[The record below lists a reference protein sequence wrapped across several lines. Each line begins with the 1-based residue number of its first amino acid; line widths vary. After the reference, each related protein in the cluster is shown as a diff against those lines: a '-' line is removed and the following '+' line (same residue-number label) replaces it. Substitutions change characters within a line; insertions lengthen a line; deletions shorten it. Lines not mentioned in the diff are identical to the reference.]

1 MNEIPTMR
9 KIAVLLF
16 LALTQV
22 SYADLTTCKNLYIG
36 RLDLYKDQGLNKFT
50 LVEDISQKNGSQW
63 ISVANWDDES
73 KKMITSILLS
83 AKISQSMVLV
93 ETTHPS
99 NSGSCNIKTET
110 GRQLHR
116 LIVQQGTY

>member
-1 MNEIPTMR
+1 MK

-16 LALTQV
+16 LVLAQV
-22 SYADLTTCKNLYIG
+22 SYADLTSCKNLYVG

-50 LVEDISQKNGSQW
+50 LVEDTSQNNGSQW
-63 ISVANWDDES
+63 ISVAGWDEDS

-83 AKISQSMVLV
+83 AKITQSMVLV

-110 GRQLHR
+110 GRELHR
-116 LIVQQGTY
+116 LIVQQGAY